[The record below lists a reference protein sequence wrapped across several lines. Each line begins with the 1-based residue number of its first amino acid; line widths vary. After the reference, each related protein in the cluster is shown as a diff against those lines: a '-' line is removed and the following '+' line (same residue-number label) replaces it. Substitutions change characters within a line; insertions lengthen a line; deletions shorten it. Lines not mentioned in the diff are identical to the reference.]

1 MIVNEVNSCYGYNF
15 MDKQSMESD
24 MTQWNIAQLQWV
36 YYYVNQHWFEPLL
49 LSAFFFLNEGSQK
62 GKIPK

>member
-1 MIVNEVNSCYGYNF
+1 